1 MKKTMRIA
9 AMLAAAG
16 MMCAVLP
23 VQPASAV
30 IWTLVGSEAETAF
43 QDMILLDDKG
53 MLNFSGAERAYQV
66 YMKYFTDYYNT
77 EVTDPETG
85 ETSIEKVYYDN
96 CLVYSVAPIM
106 NELFFVLREDI
117 PDAEEQMLAIM
128 DRYYPEISK
137 TFAER
142 KPNEYASLTP
152 EFYILNDGSSTG
164 PHLYELWDKT
174 EQAGSPERSDSIMH
188 NLAEAGLITEFYTWG
203 QSAYCQQVL
212 GFGEYEP
219 AHFDKDKVENWL
231 AENKPEYAV
240 TEQIHESQLPEGI
253 IKTWSTYMI
262 TADHELSFAEQ
273 FALAAD
279 IYEGTGIRP
288 GIWYLETIQN
298 AFGQNALAI
307 AGDINIDCSIDVA
320 DAVLLA
326 RFCAEDASANITQT
340 GIGNADVDADGL
352 LTVLDVHSVLK
363 TIVES

>member
-9 AMLAAAG
+9 AMLASAG
-16 MMCAVLP
+16 MMSAVMP
-23 VQPASAV
+23 VQPASAQ
-30 IWTLVGSEAETAF
+30 IWTLVGSETAF
-43 QDMILLDDKG
+43 QDMIQLDDKG
-53 MLNFSGAERAYQV
+53 MLNFSGSDKSYQV
-66 YMKYFTDYYNT
+66 YMQYCTDYHDE

-85 ETSIEKVYYDN
+85 EMRIERVYYDS
-96 CLVYSVAPIM
+96 CHVYTVTPIM
-106 NELFFVLREDI
+106 DTLWFVLREDQ
-117 PDAEEQMLAIM
+117 PDAEEKMLAIM
-128 DRYYPEISK
+128 EQYYPEISK
-137 TFAER
+137 TFAQRE
-142 KPNEYASLTP
+142 PNEYASLTP
-152 EFYILNDGSSTG
+152 HFYNLNDGSSTG
-164 PHLYELWDKT
+164 PHKYELRDLT
-174 EQAGSPERSDSIMH
+174 ESAGSPERSDSIMH

-326 RFCAEDASANITQT
+326 RFCAEDAAANITQT
-340 GIGNADVDADGL
+340 GIGNADHDDNGI
-352 LTVLDVHSVLK
+352 LTVLDVTAILRM
-363 TIVES
+363 IA